1 MAFHWPGPCSAWRR
15 DVIGYRMDSDALQRI
30 TTAVTPAVMVSA
42 CGLIALGLD
51 NQASRVSLRLRDLAR
66 EFREP
71 GAQPGR
77 QQVIRQEVA
86 VLGRRHGIVVQ
97 ALLLN
102 YVALLAFVVTS
113 LLSIAQGLLRVPPDV
128 TLAVF
133 LVGVLTLS
141 ATAILAIASGLRAR
155 AALILE
161 QDAVLGSWKAAAIG
175 TERGPAGAS

>member
-1 MAFHWPGPCSAWRR
+1 MAFMGRACSAWRR
-15 DVIGYRMDSDALQRI
+15 DVIGYCMDGDALQRI

-51 NQASRVSLRLRDLAR
+51 NQASRVSLRLRDLAH

-86 VLGRRHGIVVQ
+86 VLGRRHAITVQ

-113 LLSIAQGLLRVPPDV
+113 LLSIAQGLLPVPPDV
-128 TLAVF
+128 ALGVF

-141 ATAILAIASGLRAR
+141 ATAIFAIASGHLSR

-161 QDAVLGSWKAAAIG
+161 QEAVLGSREAAPIG
-175 TERGPAGAS
+175 TERGRMGAS